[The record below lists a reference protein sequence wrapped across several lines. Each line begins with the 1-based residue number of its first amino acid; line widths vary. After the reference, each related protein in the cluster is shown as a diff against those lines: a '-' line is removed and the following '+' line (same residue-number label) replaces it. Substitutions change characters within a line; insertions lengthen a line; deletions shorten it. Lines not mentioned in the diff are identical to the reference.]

1 MTNLN
6 GQYALITGASSGI
19 GRVTAIA
26 LAKLGVNL
34 ILISRSSDKLATV
47 AEEAKAFGVS
57 AETYPMDLAQVA
69 TVREQ
74 IAAIVAH
81 QPIDI
86 LINNAGMAYTG
97 NLDTMPLD
105 DWQNLMNLNV
115 TSVFQCV
122 QAVLPTLRDRGGAI
136 VNIVSV
142 AGQQVFPGWVGY
154 CASKFALMAL
164 TRGIA
169 AEERANGIRV
179 TAVCPGS
186 VNTSIWDTPTV
197 DADFDRTAML
207 TPETVAATIV
217 NVLSL
222 PKSAVV
228 EEVTVMPSAGVL

>member
-1 MTNLN
+1 MTDLH
-6 GQYALITGASSGI
+6 GKCALITGASSGI

-26 LAKLGVNL
+26 LAKQGVHLILVSRSLEKLTAVAAEVKACGVN
-34 ILISRSSDKLATV
+34 
-47 AEEAKAFGVS
+47 AEVYS
-57 AETYPMDLAQVA
+57 IDLSQVN
-69 TVREQ
+69 TVRAQ
-74 IAAIVAH
+74 IAAIVEH
-81 QPIDI
+81 HPIDI

-105 DWQNLMNLNV
+105 DWQTMLNLNV
-115 TSVFQCV
+115 TSVFQCI
-122 QAVLPTLRDRGGAI
+122 QAVLPTLRQRSGAI

-154 CASKFALMAL
+154 CTSKFALMAL

-186 VNTSIWDTPTV
+186 VNTSIWDTETV
-197 DADFDRTAML
+197 NADFDRAAML
-207 TPETVAATIV
+207 VPETIAETIV

-222 PKSAVV
+222 PATAVV
-228 EEVTVMPSAGVL
+228 EEITVMPSAGVL

>member
-1 MTNLN
+1 MTDLN
-6 GQYALITGASSGI
+6 GKYALITGASSGI

-34 ILISRSSDKLATV
+34 LLVSRSAEKLAIV
-47 AEEAKAFGVS
+47 AEEAQALGVS
-57 AETYPMDLAQVA
+57 AETYAIDLSQVA

-74 IAAIVAH
+74 IAAIVTH

-86 LINNAGMAYTG
+86 LINNAGMGYTG
-97 NLDTMPLD
+97 TLDTMPLD
-105 DWQNLMNLNV
+105 DWQTLLNLNV

-122 QAVLPTLRDRGGAI
+122 QAALPTLRDRRGAI
-136 VNIVSV
+136 VNIASV
-142 AGQQVFPGWVGY
+142 AGQQVFSGWVGY
-154 CASKFALMAL
+154 CTSKFALMAL

-179 TAVCPGS
+179 TAICPGS

-197 DADFDRTAML
+197 DADFDRTVML
-207 TPETVAATIV
+207 TPETVAASIV
-217 NVLSL
+217 HVLSL

-228 EEVTVMPSAGVL
+228 EELTITPSAGIL